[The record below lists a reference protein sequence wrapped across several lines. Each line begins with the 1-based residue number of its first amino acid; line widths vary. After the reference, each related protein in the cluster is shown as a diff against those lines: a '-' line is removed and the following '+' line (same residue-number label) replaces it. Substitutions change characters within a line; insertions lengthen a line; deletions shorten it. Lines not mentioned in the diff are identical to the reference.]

1 MAFSATV
8 LKQSVH
14 GDERV
19 THYLIT
25 ADAASGSVATGHGSL
40 FCIASAVKSMSTV
53 AAGLKTHMNA
63 LGGGTATAGYVGFDG
78 CTSGDDIYLTVWGR

>member
-1 MAFSATV
+1 MAFTATV
-8 LKQSVH
+8 LRQDVH
-14 GDERV
+14 GAERV

-25 ADAASGSVATGHGSL
+25 ADAASGNVNTGHGSL
-40 FCIASAVKSMSTV
+40 YCIATAVKSMSTV

-63 LGGGTATAGYVGFDG
+63 LGGATASAGYVGFDG